1 MRITSKGQVT
11 IPQAIRET
19 LGLLPNTEVE
29 FSIDKNGA
37 RLTKAKR
44 PGPRSAVR
52 QHIERVRG
60 TLETGMS
67 TDQLMK
73 LLRN

>member
-11 IPQAIRET
+11 IPQAIREK
-19 LGLLPNTEVE
+19 LGLLPNTQVE
-29 FSIDKNGA
+29 FSIDKDGA

>member
-11 IPQAIRET
+11 IPQAIREK
-19 LGLLPNTEVE
+19 LGLLPDTEVE
-29 FSIDKNGA
+29 FSIDKDGA

-52 QHIERVRG
+52 QHIERMRG

-67 TDQLMK
+67 TNQLMK
-73 LLRN
+73 LLRD

>member
-11 IPQAIRET
+11 IPQAIREK

-29 FSIDKNGA
+29 FSIDKDGA

-67 TDQLMK
+67 TNQLMK
-73 LLRN
+73 LLRD

>member
-11 IPQAIRET
+11 IPQAIREK
-19 LGLLPNTEVE
+19 LGLLPNTDVE
-29 FSIDKNGA
+29 FSIDKGAA
-37 RLTKAKR
+37 RLTKATR

-73 LLRN
+73 LLRD